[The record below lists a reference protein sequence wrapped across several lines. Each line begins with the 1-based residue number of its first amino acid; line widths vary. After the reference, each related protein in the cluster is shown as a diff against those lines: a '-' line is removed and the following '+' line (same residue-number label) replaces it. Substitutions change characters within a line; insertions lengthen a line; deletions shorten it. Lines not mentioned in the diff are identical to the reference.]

1 MKGILY
7 KDLVTSRKTLGL
19 YLLVFLM
26 FAVGAGESSLMI
38 SMLYSIMLPINV
50 IAFEE
55 RSRVERML
63 VMMPVRSLESVL
75 AKYLISYGFM
85 ALAVLMNIGFGVVRQ
100 EGLVVPEML
109 LFGIALGLLIQ
120 AVTLPL
126 IFWLGVEKG
135 RAVYLIAIV
144 ALTAVLGGLSSMM
157 DNKSVIPSHLIKI
170 CAAAAAL
177 MVNIASIFISAKVY
191 EKRLTA

>member
-7 KDLVTSRKTLGL
+7 KDLMTGRKTLGL
-19 YLLVFLM
+19 YLLVFLL

-50 IAFEE
+50 IAYEE

-63 VMMPVRSLESVL
+63 VMMPVRALESVL
-75 AKYLISYGFM
+75 AKYLISYGLM
-85 ALAVLMNIGFGVVRQ
+85 ALAVLLNIGFGVLRQ
-100 EGLVVPEML
+100 EGVLIPEML

-144 ALTAVLGGLSSMM
+144 ALTAVLGGLSGMM
-157 DNKSVIPSHLIKI
+157 DNQQIIPSHLIEV

-177 MVNIASIFISAKVY
+177 LVNIASIFISAKVY